1 MIDAREFAKAL
12 FLISEEEGSSD
23 AMLEDVMLADAVFTE
38 NPTYVKLLD
47 TPAVEKSEKLSLI
60 DASLGAVDENLRN
73 LIKILCQRHSVYAYS
88 RVAAAYSVLY
98 DTSRGIERVVAV
110 TAVKMTDKQLSA
122 LAEKL
127 EKITSKRVII
137 KNETDPAILGGI
149 KLRYSGVQ
157 LDGSV
162 KTRLEGF
169 EKKLKSLVI

>member
-1 MIDAREFAKAL
+1 MIEAREFAKAL

-47 TPAVEKSEKLSLI
+47 TPAIEKSEKLSLI
-60 DASLGAVDENLRN
+60 DGSFGAVNENLKN

-88 RVAAAYSVLY
+88 RVAAAYSELY

-110 TAVKMTDKQLSA
+110 TAIKMTDKQLSA

-149 KLRYSGVQ
+149 KLRYMGVQ
-157 LDGSV
+157 MDYTLRSRLDAIE
-162 KTRLEGF
+162 R
-169 EKKLKSLVI
+169 SLANTVL